1 MPQLYLLDRDWIEI
15 DFSPQSSENNG
26 TNCAQ
31 IGQDSKVFHLRAR
44 DFNAIPIKTIK
55 DLNL

>member
-1 MPQLYLLDRDWIEI
+1 MSVVSPRWIKWRLTFLL
-15 DFSPQSSENNG
+15 SQCENNV

-44 DFNAIPIKTIK
+44 DFNAISIKIING
-55 DLNL
+55 LNC